1 MLNENITVCPGLTV
15 GVMNPFRI
23 LFAYEGPPGFRM
35 GSAAQA
41 DDRKRNDIASARAAR
56 PAFIARQKPSGL
68 LYGFRSSQG
77 RCPGNVIILASI
89 GNFVL
94 GARVDRSLAER
105 FRKELSSIH
114 TVDTTRLIADDG
126 RYVVIPLVAVPS
138 DEMLTK
144 FGATIIEAI
153 FPLREIQKDP
163 IDQVIETVRM
173 PEPLKSA
180 LPRKWERFGDVLVLR
195 LDPSL
200 DRYEREIAEAY
211 SAVLNTKSVLRDV
224 GGVSGDFRQPITR
237 LLLGS
242 DTVTTHLENGVR
254 FRFDVEKIMFS
265 SGNVEE
271 RARMAEIKCDGE
283 TIVDMFAGI
292 GYFSIPIAMYQK
304 PSRVIACEIN
314 PIAHSYLVENI
325 SINKVEHVVEPYL
338 GDNRALPGD
347 SFADRVIMGYVKTT
361 HEFLPTALRLLK
373 DGGLLHYHETCP
385 NELLPDRPVQ
395 HLKTAANGGKV
406 IVERLKEIKSYS
418 PGVSHVVV
426 DARVFRPA

>member
-1 MLNENITVCPGLTV
+1 MVFGL
-15 GVMNPFRI
+15 
-23 LFAYEGPPGFRM
+23 
-35 GSAAQA
+35 
-41 DDRKRNDIASARAAR
+41 RND
-56 PAFIARQKPSGL
+56 G
-68 LYGFRSSQG
+68 
-77 RCPGNVIILASI
+77 CPGNVNILASV
-89 GNFVL
+89 GNIVL

-105 FRKELSSIH
+105 LRKELSSMH
-114 TVDTTRLIADDG
+114 AVDTTRLIADDG
-126 RYVVIPLVAVPS
+126 RYVVIPLVSVP
-138 DEMLTK
+138 DEEMLSK
-144 FGATIIEAI
+144 FGATVVEAS

-163 IDQVIETVRM
+163 IDQVVEMVRM
-173 PEPLKSA
+173 PEQLKSA

-211 SAVLNTKSVLRDV
+211 STVLNAKSVLRDV

-237 LLLGS
+237 LMLGS
-242 DTVTTHLENGVR
+242 DTVTTHLENGIR

-283 TIVDMFAGI
+283 TVVDMFAGI
-292 GYFSIPIAMYQK
+292 GYFSIPIALYQK

-314 PIAHSYLVENI
+314 PTAHTYLVENI
-325 SINKVEHVVEPYL
+325 SINKVGHVVEPIL

-347 SFADRVIMGYVKTT
+347 SIADRVIMGYVKTT

-373 DGGLLHYHETCP
+373 DGGILHYHETCP
-385 NELLPDRPVQ
+385 NELLPDRPIR
-395 HLKTAANGGKV
+395 HLRTAASGCKV
-406 IVERLKEIKSYS
+406 VIERQKEIKSYS

>member
-1 MLNENITVCPGLTV
+1 M
-15 GVMNPFRI
+15 
-23 LFAYEGPPGFRM
+23 
-35 GSAAQA
+35 
-41 DDRKRNDIASARAAR
+41 AS
-56 PAFIARQKPSGL
+56 
-68 LYGFRSSQG
+68 
-77 RCPGNVIILASI
+77 V

-114 TVDTTRLIADDG
+114 VVDTTRLIADDG
-126 RYVVIPLVAVPS
+126 RYVVIPLVAVPN
-138 DEMLTK
+138 DEMLSK
-144 FGATIIEAI
+144 YDATVIEAA
-153 FPLREIQKDP
+153 FPLREVQKDP
-163 IDQVIETVRM
+163 IDQVIEMVWM
-173 PEPLKSA
+173 PEQLKSA

-211 SAVLNTKSVLRDV
+211 STVLNTKSVLRDV
-224 GGVSGDFRQPITR
+224 GGVSGDFRQPVTR

-242 DTVTTHLENGVR
+242 DTVTTHLENGIR

-292 GYFSIPIAMYQK
+292 GYFSIPIAMYQN

-314 PIAHSYLVENI
+314 PIAHAYLVENI

-338 GDNRALPGD
+338 GDNRSLPGD

-373 DGGLLHYHETCP
+373 DGGMLHYHETCP
-385 NELLPDRPVQ
+385 NELLPDRPIQ
-395 HLKTAANGGKV
+395 HLKAAANGGKV
-406 IVERLKEIKSYS
+406 IVERQNEIKSYS